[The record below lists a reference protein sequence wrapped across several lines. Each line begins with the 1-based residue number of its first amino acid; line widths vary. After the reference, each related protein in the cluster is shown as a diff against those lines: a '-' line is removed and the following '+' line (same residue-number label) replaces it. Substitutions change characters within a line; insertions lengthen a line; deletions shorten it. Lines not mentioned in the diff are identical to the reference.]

1 MFVSRRQLDRRP
13 RLYLWCDLRHQI
25 DRVSNS
31 LGARQMHLPA
41 LLSVAS
47 VCLPC
52 IQDTCVERLTGLGT
66 GLRAL
71 LDDRV
76 FQLSHR
82 SVCFVNEGCVGKAKG

>member
-1 MFVSRRQLDRRP
+1 MNNSLAA
-13 RLYLWCDLRHQI
+13 HQI
-25 DRVSNS
+25 HFR
-31 LGARQMHLPA
+31 A

-82 SVCFVNEGCVGKAKG
+82 SVCFVNEGCVEKPNDGSNSCL

>member
-1 MFVSRRQLDRRP
+1 M
-13 RLYLWCDLRHQI
+13 
-25 DRVSNS
+25 SNS
-31 LGARQMHLPA
+31 LAARQIRLPA

-71 LDDRV
+71 LDGRV

-82 SVCFVNEGCVGKAKG
+82 SVCFVNEGCVETPKDDCNSCL